1 MYNLLIICYRLLQ
14 VVTAIATSHYSG
26 RIFQKLGFSCL
37 QETAYTEYKVGGEVV
52 FPTAE
57 PHTHVRLFIKRV

>member
-1 MYNLLIICYRLLQ
+1 M
-14 VVTAIATSHYSG
+14 VTAIATSHYSG